1 MKTVG
6 VRALRENPG
15 VLSQSAAE
23 GEFVL
28 LTNRNDPISLA
39 IPFDDELLRSGIHVN
54 LAIALY
60 EQKAITLVKAAAL
73 AKLSVEAFLALL
85 AKANIVVVDQSLE
98 ELQSDLDTL
107 GE

>member
-6 VRALRENPG
+6 VRSLRENPG

-60 EQKAITLVKAAAL
+60 EQRAITLVKAATL
-73 AKLSVEAFLALL
+73 AKLSVEAFLDLL
-85 AKANIVVVDQSLE
+85 AKANIIVVDESLE

-107 GE
+107 SE